1 MKLENRTILITGGT
15 SGIGFELARQLIAR
29 GNTVI
34 VTGRDPR
41 NLQEAKSSL
50 PAVHTIQ
57 SDASKAEEIDVALSR
72 QVTAQFP
79 ACDTLFNNAGIMRNL
94 NLNDQRPL
102 TDVTR
107 ELDLNLNG
115 PVQMVQA
122 FLPHLK
128 SRPNA
133 LIVNVSSG
141 LAFIPFPLSPIYSAA
156 KAGMHAFSRCLRV
169 QLRGSKVTVSG
180 AGSSGRGNKA
190 LSRRVRKRDERPERH
205 AGRCSGVQSYRQY
218 RSGQDGDSPR
228 PQQRTLPA
236 EPFGSIAYHLDKWP
250 RWYVL
255 GSSGPKMSTGMSHCR
270 KWSAKSGK
278 HHENL
283 LSIHPCLERRVPPLH
298 LPLLRCLGVICQKLR
313 APRRRTLRADSR
325 HPREPASIRP

>member
-57 SDASKAEEIDVALSR
+57 SDASKAEEIEALSR

-169 QLRGSKVTVSG
+169 QLRGSKVTVVELAPPGVETKLFRGEFAREMKDQKGMPVDVLVSKAIASIE
-180 AGSSGRGNKA
+180 AGKTEIRPGLSNVLYL
-190 LSRRVRKRDERPERH
+190 LSRLAP
-205 AGRCSGVQSYRQY
+205 S
-218 RSGQDGDSPR
+218 
-228 PQQRTLPA
+228 L
-236 EPFGSIAYHLDKWP
+236 PFGQMA
-250 RWYVL
+250 
-255 GSSGPKMSTGMSHCR
+255 KM
-270 KWSAKSGK
+270 
-278 HHENL
+278 
-283 LSIHPCLERRVPPLH
+283 V
-298 LPLLRCLGVICQKLR
+298 
-313 APRRRTLRADSR
+313 RT
-325 HPREPASIRP
+325 RE